1 MTLKG
6 VGGRLSG
13 VLVLAFVLGCGA
25 TPPPTMVPGS
35 QPAVPSSTAVN
46 QINEALSLAAAQSTG
61 SSADYRIGP
70 DDLIQVT
77 LYNIPEQDAR
87 VTPRN
92 VILRVSQD
100 GVIVVP
106 LIGTLTAK
114 GKTTSQLEQE
124 LRTKYEK
131 YIRNPQV
138 GVLITEYHQRV
149 SVMGAVQKPGVFDLT
164 GPKTV
169 IDMIA
174 QAGGITERS
183 GHQVMLYRQD
193 GEGKRQSAVIDLL
206 ALANPSGQIIDAKDA
221 AVVNMAVQAGDVINV
236 PQAGMYFVDGAVHKP
251 GSYPIGRN
259 YTLTQAL
266 ATAGGVDPE
275 LADYSSVSIY
285 RRRGP
290 TNVETINVDLDNVL
304 ARKSED
310 LQVQPD
316 DVIVVPM
323 SSMKYFVK
331 RFVGT
336 IFSGFSGGSVGAM
349 AR

>member
-1 MTLKG
+1 MTLKRAG
-6 VGGRLSG
+6 FRLSA
-13 VLVLAFVLGCGA
+13 VLVLAFVMGCGGT
-25 TPPPTMVPGS
+25 TPPSTVIPGS
-35 QPAVPSSTAVN
+35 QPAPPISTAVN
-46 QINEALSLAAAQSTG
+46 DINQSLSLVASQSKT

-77 LYNIPEQDAR
+77 LYNIPEQEAR
-87 VTPRN
+87 VTPRT
-92 VILRVSQD
+92 VVFRVSHD
-100 GVIVVP
+100 GIIVVP
-106 LIGTLTAK
+106 LLGTVTAK

-138 GVLITEYHQRV
+138 GVLITEYRQRV
-149 SVMGAVQKPGVFDLT
+149 TVMGAVQKPGVFELT
-164 GPKTV
+164 GAKTV

-174 QAGGITERS
+174 QAGGINEKA
-183 GHQVMLYRQD
+183 GNQVVLYRQD
-193 GEGKRQSAVIDLL
+193 AEGKRQSAVIDLL
-206 ALANPSGQIIDAKDA
+206 VLANPSGQITDTKDSA
-221 AVVNMAVQAGDVINV
+221 MVNMAVQAGDVISV
-236 PQAGMYFVDGAVHKP
+236 PQAGMYFVDGAVKKP

-275 LADYSSVSIY
+275 LADYSGISIY

-336 IFSGFSGGSVGAM
+336 IISGVSIGGI
-349 AR
+349 R